1 MKELRRHVAIAV
13 DGGGIRGTMIA
24 RALAVLES
32 RGAFGDKKC
41 KDVFHLS
48 AGTSTGSIISA
59 GLAAGL
65 AGEKMYQLYME
76 LGPEVFRKSL
86 RTVLWFVSRYRYSS
100 GNLRTFL
107 YKNLGSTTMGA
118 IRPMD
123 LVITAF
129 DLVDNR
135 TRFIKTGK
143 SEYADWDLVKAV
155 TASCAVPTYFLPVE
169 GQYVDGGVGSYAN
182 PCYLAA
188 YEGCI
193 VKKWDPAETTL
204 ISLGTGRDPH
214 NVKKGAPNYYRPW
227 NWPGPILG
235 AFLQSADE
243 EQVRV
248 VKTFFEKLD
257 FRRFQVDFAK
267 AIPMDDASKSTMDE
281 LTKYGDALAD
291 KIMNDETDDQV
302 TAAAYALPATW
313 TNRRPNTTSTGP
325 RAL

>member
-1 MKELRRHVAIAV
+1 MRELRKHVAIAV

-32 RGAFGDKKC
+32 KGAFGGRKC
-41 KDVFHLS
+41 NEVFHLS

-65 AGEKMYQLYME
+65 SGEKMYKLYME

-86 RTVLWFVSRYRYSS
+86 RTAFWLLCRYRYPTDTLA
-100 GNLRTFL
+100 NFL
-107 YKNLGSTTMGA
+107 YRNLGNIKMGA
-118 IRPMD
+118 IKPMD

-129 DLVDNR
+129 DVVGNR
-135 TRFIKTGK
+135 TRFMKTGK
-143 SEYADWDLVKAV
+143 SEYAEWDLVTAV
-155 TASCAVPTYFLPVE
+155 LASCAVPTYFPPVE

-188 YEGCI
+188 YEACI
-193 VKKWDPAETTL
+193 VLKWDPAETTL

-214 NVKKGAPNYYRPW
+214 NVKKGEPNRYRPW
-227 NWPGPILG
+227 NWLSPLFG
-235 AFLQSADE
+235 AFLESADD

-257 FRRFQVDFAK
+257 FRRFQLDFAK
-267 AIPMDDASKSTMDE
+267 AVPMDDASKPVMEE
-281 LTKYGDALAD
+281 LTRYGDVLAD
-291 KIMNDETDDQV
+291 KILHDNTDDKA
-302 TAAAYALPATW
+302 TAAAYKLSAAMK
-313 TNRRPNTTSTGP
+313 
-325 RAL
+325 